1 MTKYTPEQLD
11 AMFKRVFEQHAEG
24 AIVLEQLIQRFSKN
38 AVTVGGIDA
47 VLRTYLQAGHRE
59 VLDHILLRINRANGV
74 EDPETQEEQP

>member
-1 MTKYTPEQLD
+1 MNLTPEQQD

-24 AIVLEQLIQRFSKN
+24 VMVLELLIQRFSKN

-47 VLRTYLQAGHRE
+47 VLKTYLQAGHRE

-74 EDPETQEEQP
+74 DDQPEEEQP

>member
-1 MTKYTPEQLD
+1 MTQYTPEQLD

-24 AIVLEQLIQRFSKN
+24 AIVLDVLIQRFSKN

-59 VLDHILLRINRANGV
+59 VLDHILLRMNRANGV
-74 EDPETQEEQP
+74 QDQTQEE

>member
-1 MTKYTPEQLD
+1 MTQYTVEQLD

-24 AIVLEQLIQRFSKN
+24 VIVLEHLIQRFSKN

-74 EDPETQEEQP
+74 QDQTQEE